1 MISTI
6 SDSSIVPGT
15 RYILIYTCCD
25 GTEQTHKFRWN
36 QCKTNIGEEKI
47 KDKKERQN
55 IFVLGWLRVGY
66 PARGQFIENIMEI
79 KSQ

>member
-1 MISTI
+1 MTAQSKHTN
-6 SDSSIVPGT
+6 SDGINAKK
-15 RYILIYTCCD
+15 I
-25 GTEQTHKFRWN
+25 
-36 QCKTNIGEEKI
+36 IGEEKI

-79 KSQ
+79 KFQ